1 MLKFDVLKKFFFFFC
16 FSDNSV
22 VYFYDINIFK
32 RFIEKKFIFELEKKN
47 LNIIFIKILCV
58 VF

>member
-32 RFIEKKFIFELEKKN
+32 RFIEKKIYFWVGKKK
-47 LNIIFIKILCV
+47 FKYY
-58 VF
+58 FY